1 MSTLEKA
8 IVLLRE
14 MPEQSLTSESME
26 GFRVDTNVVLDIP
39 LYV

>member
-14 MPEQSLTSESME
+14 MSEQSFTSESME
-26 GFRVDTNVVLDIP
+26 GFRVDTGAVLDIL